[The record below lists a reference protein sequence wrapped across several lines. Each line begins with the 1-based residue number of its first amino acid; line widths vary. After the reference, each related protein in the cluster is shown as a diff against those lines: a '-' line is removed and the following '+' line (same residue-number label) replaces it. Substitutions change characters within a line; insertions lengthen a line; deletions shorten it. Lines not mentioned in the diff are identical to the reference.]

1 MVVIA
6 FHHLNIARGKSEA
19 TQSCAGCILNPCQVV
34 EWRCISVHNTLQ
46 SFAAAWG
53 HQQTRNHSRV
63 HSELPAVAAQFTTL
77 SDLLLCQ
84 CLLNLQSCDSPSN
97 VETVNEKLS
106 ETTTSSTTIVRVHRS
121 VHGLVVIP
129 QWESQYRVVR
139 DRRLLCPYLYHDGHI
154 LYN

>member
-1 MVVIA
+1 MKSVCTLAMVVIA

-19 TQSCAGCILNPCQVV
+19 TQSFAGCILNPCQVV
-34 EWRCISVHNTLQ
+34 EWRCISILNTLQ
-46 SFAAAWG
+46 SFAAA
-53 HQQTRNHSRV
+53 
-63 HSELPAVAAQFTTL
+63 QFTTL
-77 SDLLLCQ
+77 SDFLLCQ
-84 CLLNLQSCDSPSN
+84 CLLNLQSCDSPSD

-106 ETTTSSTTIVRVHRS
+106 ETTTSSITIVRVHRS

-139 DRRLLCPYLYHDGHI
+139 DRRLLCPYLYHDGHV